1 MDQEFY
7 YNQSMPTNNTASD
20 EETKTEDDVKVDNNN
35 NIRTDEVNEDNQVPQ
50 LMNGAHVNDM
60 YTQFPVQC
68 EYCMRTF
75 GDDFRRPPMH
85 ESQHGG
91 HHGGHGRPRPGFHG
105 SGGPFLGGLASGLLV
120 GSLFPPYGGY
130 PYGGYGGFGGFPGG
144 YGGYGGYYQPYY
156 YQQPPY
162 YYPY

>member
-1 MDQEFY
+1 
-7 YNQSMPTNNTASD
+7 MPTNNTASD
-20 EETKTEDDVKVDNNN
+20 EETKTEDDVRVDNNNN

-85 ESQHGG
+85 ESQRSEEHTSELQSRG
-91 HHGGHGRPRPGFHG
+91 HLVCR
-105 SGGPFLGGLASGLLV
+105 LL
-120 GSLFPPYGGY
+120 LEKKNKY
-130 PYGGYGGFGGFPGG
+130 
-144 YGGYGGYYQPYY
+144 
-156 YQQPPY
+156 
-162 YYPY
+162 